1 MHRERAIIATLEQIV
16 RGPPPASGAVV
27 MATGIVSIAL
37 SLDGQHALSYVLLAA
52 AAAAWIML
60 CLVLAGRIVRER
72 ERVCNEACSP
82 AALTGAA
89 STAVLGAR
97 LAMVGWSRVAIVLL
111 GIAAAVWLL
120 LLVPVLRHW
129 VTPTSGVSFLLTVS
143 TESLA
148 VLCATLAGREHATW
162 LLYVA
167 LVLLAV
173 GVAFYVFAIS
183 SFDPHQIALG
193 HGDHWITGGALAV
206 AALAGGRVTLAAH
219 SLDALHGISA
229 SLKDIALA
237 LWLLAIAWLP
247 VLLAAEA
254 LRPRLRY
261 DIRRWSTVFP
271 FGMYA
276 ACSFTIGAVSG
287 TRAITDFA
295 RLWTWIGLGAVL
307 ITFIAMIR
315 RGLQFAR
322 RRRPLKPNAC

>member
-1 MHRERAIIATLEQIV
+1 
-16 RGPPPASGAVV
+16 

-37 SLDGQHALSYVLLAA
+37 SLDRQQALSRVLLAV

-60 CLVLAGRIVRER
+60 SLVLASRTMRER

-89 STAVLGAR
+89 GTAVLGAR
-97 LAMVGWSRVAIVLL
+97 LAMLGWTGVATALL

-129 VTPTSGVSFLLTVS
+129 VTPTSGVSLLLTVS
-143 TESLA
+143 SESLA
-148 VLCATLAGREHATW
+148 VLCATLAEREPATW

-173 GVAFYVFAIS
+173 GIASYVFAIS

-206 AALAGGRVTLAAH
+206 AALAGGRITLAAH
-219 SLDALHGISA
+219 SLAAPHGISE

-261 DIRRWSTVFP
+261 DIQRWSTVFP
-271 FGMYA
+271 VGMYA
-276 ACSFTIGAVSG
+276 ACSFTIGAASG

-295 RLWTWIGLGAVL
+295 RFWTWIALGAVL
-307 ITFIAMIR
+307 ITFAAMVR
-315 RGLQFAR
+315 RGLQLVR
-322 RRRPLKPNAC
+322 RGGLSSQTCTKAPPNQRLSR